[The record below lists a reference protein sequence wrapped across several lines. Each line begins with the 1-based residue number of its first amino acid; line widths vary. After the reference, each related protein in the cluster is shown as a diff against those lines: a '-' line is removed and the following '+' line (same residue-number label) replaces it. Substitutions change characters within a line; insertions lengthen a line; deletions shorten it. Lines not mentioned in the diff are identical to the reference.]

1 MRHYLTGL
9 ALACAMAA
17 PAVTA
22 ENAYTPPALIDYS
35 ALHNVLIR
43 SDDGTLT
50 PADVPYY
57 RSKLIAPGTWQI
69 ESDGDYSYL
78 IEGDKEALAIDT
90 GYGAGNI
97 RQYLQTLTQKPVRM
111 VASTHFHFDHTALNG
126 YFDRALMSKETAEK
140 ATIPYP
146 SFGAMKFP
154 RDYPVQIVKDGD
166 VIPLG
171 GRDIL
176 VIMGGNH
183 TPGSTMYLDTKQR
196 ILFGGDEFMPRG
208 VRVGITV
215 EQFAGIMERVVAHR
229 GQFDRIAGGPG
240 IFDGHDADKLL
251 AAAQAV
257 LAGKEG
263 EMPKG
268 GPGGMPGAANGPATP
283 EGVTVYQR
291 RAVRAPDRPAGLGG
305 APSPTARVMAVDG
318 LQISYD
324 VNRIR

>member
-1 MRHYLTGL
+1 MRRNLTCIFV
-9 ALACAMAA
+9 ACAMAA
-17 PAVTA
+17 PLSAGA
-22 ENAYTPPALIDYS
+22 PYTPPALIDYS

-50 PADVPYY
+50 PADTPYY
-57 RSKLIAPGTWQI
+57 HSQKIAPGTWQI

-78 IEGDKEALAIDT
+78 IEGEREALAIDT

-97 RQYLQTLTQKPVRM
+97 RRYLQTLTAKPVRM

-126 YFDRALMSKETAEK
+126 YFDKALMSKETAEK

-166 VIPLG
+166 VIHLG

-183 TPGSTMYLDTKQR
+183 TPGSTMYLDSKQR

-208 VRVGITV
+208 VRISITV
-215 EQFAGIMERVVAHR
+215 EKFAAIMARVVAHR
-229 GQFDRIAGGPG
+229 AQFDRIAGGPG
-240 IFDGHDADKLL
+240 LFDAHDADKML
-251 AAAQAV
+251 AAARLV
-257 LAGKEG
+257 LAGKQG
-263 EMPKG
+263 DMPKG
-268 GPGGMPGAANGPATP
+268 SPGGPPNGPNAP

-318 LQISYD
+318 VQISYD
-324 VNRIR
+324 INRIR

>member
-1 MRHYLTGL
+1 MMRKAILGL
-9 ALACAMAA
+9 LMVAAPAMAA
-17 PAVTA
+17 GSYV
-22 ENAYTPPALIDYS
+22 PPKLIDYS

-50 PADVPYY
+50 PADQPYY
-57 RSKLIAPGTWQI
+57 RSKQIAPGTWQV

-97 RQYLQTLTQKPVRM
+97 RQYLQTLTKKPVRM

-126 YFDRALMSKETAEK
+126 YFDKALMSKETAEK
-140 ATIPYP
+140 ATMPYP

-154 RDYPVQIVKDGD
+154 RDYPVQIIKDGD
-166 VIPLG
+166 IIHLG
-171 GRDIL
+171 GRDIV

-183 TPGSTMYLDTKQR
+183 TPGSTMYLDAKQR
-196 ILFGGDEFMPRG
+196 ILFSGDEFMPRG
-208 VRVGITV
+208 VRVSVSV
-215 EQFAGIMERVVAHR
+215 EEFAKIMGRVVAHR

-240 IFDGHDADKLL
+240 MFEGGDADKLL

-263 EMPKG
+263 DVPKAG
-268 GPGGMPGAANGPATP
+268 GGMMPPPVNGPAAP

-291 RAVRAPDRPAGLGG
+291 RGVRAPDRPANLGG
-305 APSPTARVMAVDG
+305 APSPTMRVMAVDG
-318 LQISYD
+318 LQITYD
-324 VNRIR
+324 NTRIR

>member
-1 MRHYLTGL
+1 MRRNLTWL
-9 ALACAMAA
+9 FLACAMAA
-17 PAVTA
+17 PLQAGA
-22 ENAYTPPALIDYS
+22 PYAPPAVIDYS

-43 SDDGTLT
+43 SDDGTLA
-50 PADVPYY
+50 PADTPYY
-57 RSKLIAPGTWQI
+57 RSQQIAPGTWQI

-78 IEGDKEALAIDT
+78 IEGEKEALAIDT

-97 RQYLQTLTQKPVRM
+97 RRYLQTLTAKPVRM

-126 YFDRALMSKETAEK
+126 YFDKALMSKETAEK
-140 ATIPYP
+140 ATMPYP
-146 SFGAMKFP
+146 SFGTMKFP

-166 VIPLG
+166 VIHLG

-208 VRVGITV
+208 VRVSITV
-215 EQFAGIMERVVAHR
+215 EKFADIMARVVAHR

-240 IFDGHDADKLL
+240 LFDAHDADKLL
-251 AAAQAV
+251 AAAKLV
-257 LAGKEG
+257 LDGKQG
-263 EMPKG
+263 DTPKG
-268 GPGGMPGAANGPATP
+268 GPGGPPNGPATGPSAP

-318 LQISYD
+318 VQISYD
-324 VNRIR
+324 INRIR